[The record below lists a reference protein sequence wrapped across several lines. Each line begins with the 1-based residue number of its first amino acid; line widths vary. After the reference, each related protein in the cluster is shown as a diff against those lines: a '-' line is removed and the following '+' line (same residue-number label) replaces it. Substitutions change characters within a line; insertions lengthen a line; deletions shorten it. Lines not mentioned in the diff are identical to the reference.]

1 MKMTKDTVYKFFSDP
16 SHGWLR
22 VPMAHINE
30 LNLTDRISAYSY
42 KNGKWAYLEEDCDYR
57 VFEEAFKE
65 RFDIYPQLHW
75 SVKPAKNWSVI
86 RTYDFFRTNILID
99 TKPNKTEMA
108 NKINLY
114 LKGSFQTF
122 NNLMDQTFDAIENMY
137 SELDEEHK

>member
-1 MKMTKDTVYKFFSDP
+1 MKMTKDTAYKFFADP

-22 VPMAHINE
+22 VPMAHIEE
-30 LNLTDRISAYSY
+30 LGITDRISAYSY
-42 KNGKWAYLEEDCDYR
+42 KRGKWAYLEEDCDYR

-114 LKGSFQTF
+114 LNGSFQTF
-122 NNLMDQTFDAIENMY
+122 NNLMDQTFEAVENMY